1 MRDIIWTIIVVWVVW
16 KLIDAF
22 RAISASKSTN
32 NGTVNDSHYSNSYNS
47 NGSTQSEHNK
57 PKKGELKSDAG
68 EYVDFEE
75 VK

>member
-16 KLIDAF
+16 KLIDAL
-22 RAISASKSTN
+22 RAISASKTTN
-32 NGTVNDSHYSNSYNS
+32 GSTVNNSRYNDSYNS
-47 NGSTQSEHNK
+47 TGSQSSQEK